1 MEKSASRHSVTTELQ
16 QRVAVNCNQPHP
28 TTLPSSASQLP
39 TVYAVGFFV
48 VSIRMDRTEELQNL
62 RRLLD
67 KTEGQ
72 EGQYERRQE
81 ILARIA
87 ALESEEAE

>member
-1 MEKSASRHSVTTELQ
+1 M
-16 QRVAVNCNQPHP
+16 
-28 TTLPSSASQLP
+28 
-39 TVYAVGFFV
+39 GFFV

-87 ALESEEAE
+87 ALEAEEE

>member
-1 MEKSASRHSVTTELQ
+1 MGTR
-16 QRVAVNCNQPHP
+16 RQPARYP
-28 TTLPSSASQLP
+28 LAPPNSP
-39 TVYAVGFFV
+39 TVYPVGFFV